1 MFVIPSIPEDSMVKK
16 RLVLGFLQCQ
26 IEIWLSLVSH
36 VLYHTPF
43 ASQLSIYYYYFV
55 IVFFFLLSL
64 SLKGHVFKKNPFT
77 IVVVGFLEGIQLD
90 AYVKSTI
97 FIPRSP
103 G

>member
-1 MFVIPSIPEDSMVKK
+1 MVKI
-16 RLVLGFLQCQ
+16 RLVLGSLQCQ

-43 ASQLSIYYYYFV
+43 ASQLSMYYYYFV

-64 SLKGHVFKKNPFT
+64 ALKGHVLKKKKNPFT

-97 FIPRSP
+97 FILRSP